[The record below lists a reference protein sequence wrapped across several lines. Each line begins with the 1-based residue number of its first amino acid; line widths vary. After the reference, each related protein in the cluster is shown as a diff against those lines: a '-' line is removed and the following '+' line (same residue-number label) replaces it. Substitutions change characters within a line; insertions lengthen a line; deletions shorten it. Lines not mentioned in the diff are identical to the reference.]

1 MRFGNVFGSSGSAIT
16 NFLDQINNEK
26 PVTITNKNATRF
38 FMTIQEACHL
48 VLQITNIKK
57 KGEIFIL
64 NMGKPINIFQLAKD
78 LAKIKNKINPFYVF
92 DYKEI
97 GLQPGEKLHETLVD
111 DKEIKLKL
119 SDEIFLVKSKNK
131 PKRDLTI
138 LINSLYENYYKLQ
151 SKKLT
156 STLKKI
162 IS

>member
-26 PVTITNKNATRF
+26 PVTITNKKATRF

-48 VLQITNIKK
+48 VLQTTNIKK

-92 DYKEI
+92 DYK
-97 GLQPGEKLHETLVD
+97 
-111 DKEIKLKL
+111 
-119 SDEIFLVKSKNK
+119 
-131 PKRDLTI
+131 
-138 LINSLYENYYKLQ
+138 
-151 SKKLT
+151 
-156 STLKKI
+156 
-162 IS
+162 